1 MKRRL
6 SIFAALVVCAFVFS
20 GCASMSTGGKNP
32 WAPPEKKKSVL
43 ERWNERPQEKA
54 ANAAPAGTPS
64 PVVGVAESREIA
76 EIVFADPAKKMAVAY
91 RLGGARV
98 PVEKGE
104 IFAVRGKDM
113 TLRGVARLDV
123 VDGETLGFALLGG
136 SAAVGDLAVVPGK
149 KLKEE
154 LGAKFPT
161 ASAPSESATR

>member
-1 MKRRL
+1 MKRKL
-6 SIFAALVVCAFVFS
+6 SIFSALVVCAFVFS
-20 GCASMSTGGKNP
+20 GCASMSSGGKNP

-43 ERWNERPQEKA
+43 ERWNERPQEKS
-54 ANAAPAGTPS
+54 AGTPS

-76 EIVFADPAKKMAVAY
+76 EIIFADPAKKMAVAY
-91 RLGGARV
+91 RLGGERV

-123 VDGETLGFALLGG
+123 VDGETLGFTLLGG
-136 SAAVGDLAVVPGK
+136 SAVVGDLAVVPGK

-154 LGAKFPT
+154 LGAKFPSAAAST
-161 ASAPSESATR
+161 ESAPR